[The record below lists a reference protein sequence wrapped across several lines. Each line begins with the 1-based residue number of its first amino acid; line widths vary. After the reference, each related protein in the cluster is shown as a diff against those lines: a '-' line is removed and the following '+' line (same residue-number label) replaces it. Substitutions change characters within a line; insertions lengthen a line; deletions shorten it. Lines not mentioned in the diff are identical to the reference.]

1 MNHEIK
7 KPSFLLYPNGQLR
20 EPGYATHMNYIYNRK
35 CAKPG
40 PMPLKEWNFY
50 QFQWEDKY
58 VLQMTLGHLSY
69 IGQMA
74 VTLMDIETGEK
85 WTYSTMKPLF
95 VPALD
100 SDAEKPSVCRYAND
114 ECRLQFK
121 VKEDKRILA
130 LKGHSKDYDVIE
142 VKLVVE
148 NDPANEKMVIATPF
162 QKPAQFYLNYK
173 ENYYKAKGYARF
185 GDKYVEL
192 RNATG
197 LLDWGRGV
205 WPYSHEWYWGSLT
218 SHIDGIPFGFN
229 IGWGFGDTSHAT
241 ENMYFYNKKA
251 YKVGR
256 IIGDWNDNSLMA
268 VKHFY
273 DEEGKLEFT
282 FTPFWD
288 NYTFNE
294 FVVVDTHC
302 HQVFGT
308 FSGTIETEDGKK
320 EFKDVVAFI
329 EHAVNRW

>member
-7 KPSFLLYPNGQLR
+7 KKTTLLLPNGQLK
-20 EPGYATHMNYIYNRK
+20 EAGYATHMNYVYNRE
-35 CAKPG
+35 CAKLG

-50 QFQWEDKY
+50 QFQCGNY

-74 VTLMDIETGEK
+74 VTLMDMKTGEK
-85 WTYSTMKPLF
+85 WTYSTMQPLF
-95 VPALD
+95 IPELD
-100 SDAEKPSVCRYAND
+100 RDAEKPSICKYQND
-114 ECRLQFK
+114 ECRLQFT
-121 VKEDKRILA
+121 VKKDKRILA
-130 LKGHSKDYDVIE
+130 LKGRNKAYDVIE

-148 NDPANEKMVIATPF
+148 NDPSNEKMVIATPF
-162 QKPAQFYLNYK
+162 EKPTQFYLNYK
-173 ENYYKAKGYARF
+173 ENYYNAKGYARF
-185 GDKYVEL
+185 GDKYVAL
-192 RNATG
+192 KNATG

-205 WPYSHEWYWGSLT
+205 WPYSHEWYWGNLT
-218 SHIDGIPFGFN
+218 SHIDGVPFGLN
-229 IGWGFGDTSHAT
+229 IGWGFGDTRHAT

-251 YKVGR
+251 YKVGKL
-256 IIGDWNDNSLMA
+256 IGEWDDNNLMA
-268 VKHFY
+268 VKHFH
-273 DEEGKLEFT
+273 DIEGKLEFT

-302 HQVFGT
+302 HQIFGR
-308 FSGTIETEDGKK
+308 FSGKIVTEDGTK